1 MKPVTVGDDL
11 LIPTAPIPGTS
22 LHVGVAMSRVTV
34 VLESHVR
41 VAGVLQR
48 RSRSVVRCRVEL
60 QSGWPAG
67 QPLADWPVAA
77 LWQSNGFVDVPA
89 PGLGLPA
96 RFELSGLQEFRFFF
110 PMVRVRWVLST
121 DDGSALL
128 ASDYV
133 IVSAEIRPYSG

>member
-1 MKPVTVGDDL
+1 MRPVTIGDDL
-11 LIPTAPIPGTS
+11 LIATAPIPGTS
-22 LHVGVAMSRVTV
+22 QHVGVATSRVTV
-34 VLESHVR
+34 VPNTHVR
-41 VAGVLQR
+41 VAGVLEQ

-77 LWQSNGFVDVPA
+77 LWQSNGFVDVPDV
-89 PGLGLPA
+89 GQGVPA
-96 RFELSGLQEFRFFF
+96 KFELTGSEDFRFVF

-121 DDGSALL
+121 SDGSALL

-133 IVSAEIRPYSG
+133 VLSAEIRPYSP